1 EVVERFIAF
10 SRVCPHVK
18 GPMRGR
24 PIELEPW
31 QQFAFACI
39 LGFKVKATGRRKYTS
54 AFIEVPRKNAKST
67 TAAILANWFLI
78 MENGQQDIYTA
89 AVSRDQARIVF
100 DDARQMCLLS
110 RPLRRRV
117 NIQAHKVIHPKTNSL
132 LKPLAAKAA
141 TIEGTNPSLAIVD
154 EYHLHPDNGVY
165 SALDMG
171 MGARPEGLLFAITTS
186 GSNVVSAC
194 KQHYDY
200 CCQILDGEEMNE
212 SMFVLIYELDDESEV
227 DDPAMWIK
235 ANPNIDVSVDR
246 EKLASTIQKARGI
259 PSQWVE
265 MLTKRFNIWCQG
277 ATPWMGNGAWAECAG
292 TFAEADLYGQEC
304 YAGLD
309 LSSTS
314 DISSVCYAFPVG
326 KKIMLVS
333 RHYLPEFQL
342 QNPANKNRAIYRQW
356 VKAGWIRTTPG
367 DCIDYDRIRDDI
379 MADAENFNIRLVGFD
394 TWNATHLRTQ
404 LQGAG
409 FEVEPFPQTYLRFS
423 PAAKS
428 FEVFVNRKV
437 IVHRGDPVLAWS
449 MSNVVM
455 QSDANANIKPN
466 KKKSSNKIDP
476 SVAALMAFG
485 TFQAEHEEF
494 AFDMS
499 DSHKERLAAFDGV

>member
-1 EVVERFIAF
+1 MSEEKITPDEVRAHLRLDDFSGEGELLKMYTDAALEACQKHIGKRFEDGLEFTPAIRVGCLMYIAF
-10 SRVCPHVK
+10 
-18 GPMRGR
+18 
-24 PIELEPW
+24 L
-31 QQFAFACI
+31 
-39 LGFKVKATGRRKYTS
+39 Y
-54 AFIEVPRKNAKST
+54 
-67 TAAILANWFLI
+67 
-78 MENGQQDIYTA
+78 ENRE
-89 AVSRDQARIVF
+89 AVSPVEQSELPMAISALWSVYRT
-100 DDARQMCLLS
+100 S
-110 RPLRRRV
+110 RAYYSPAQCIALMV
-117 NIQAHKVIHPKTNSL
+117 ATASVHPHITI
-132 LKPLAAKAA
+132 

-165 SALDMG
+165 SALELG

-200 CCQILDGEEMNE
+200 CCQILDGEEVNE

>member
-1 EVVERFIAF
+1 
-10 SRVCPHVK
+10 
-18 GPMRGR
+18 
-24 PIELEPW
+24 
-31 QQFAFACI
+31 
-39 LGFKVKATGRRKYTS
+39 FKVKATGRRKYTS

-67 TAAILANWFLI
+67 VAAILANWFLV

-110 RPLRRRV
+110 RPLRKRV

-165 SALDMG
+165 SALELG

-200 CCQILDGEEMNE
+200 CCQILDGEEVNE

-277 ATPWMGNGAWAECAG
+277 ATPWMGNGAWA
-292 TFAEADLYGQEC
+292 
-304 YAGLD
+304 
-309 LSSTS
+309 
-314 DISSVCYAFPVG
+314 
-326 KKIMLVS
+326 
-333 RHYLPEFQL
+333 
-342 QNPANKNRAIYRQW
+342 
-356 VKAGWIRTTPG
+356 
-367 DCIDYDRIRDDI
+367 
-379 MADAENFNIRLVGFD
+379 
-394 TWNATHLRTQ
+394 
-404 LQGAG
+404 
-409 FEVEPFPQTYLRFS
+409 
-423 PAAKS
+423 
-428 FEVFVNRKV
+428 
-437 IVHRGDPVLAWS
+437 
-449 MSNVVM
+449 
-455 QSDANANIKPN
+455 
-466 KKKSSNKIDP
+466 
-476 SVAALMAFG
+476 
-485 TFQAEHEEF
+485 
-494 AFDMS
+494 
-499 DSHKERLAAFDGV
+499 